1 MVYLQDNIRCSPN
14 VILYGPRGTDEDK
27 IPKRDT
33 MEQWPRAARALL
45 GSGAAVLAVAIT
57 FSIAPFRALPLLL
70 PFPTVI
76 LSAWYLGMVG
86 GASCAL
92 TSAVLVDFLFI
103 NPLFVFSSGELREEL
118 RLAAFLVL
126 SILLSWTI
134 RKLSQQRAQ
143 LDIQELREQLKLATA
158 ERQLAEERARAG
170 VMLREKEDLLQ
181 VAQQANGM
189 GFWVWDLGG
198 NTMYRSD
205 EIFRMVGREPGS
217 FEDEPESWLE
227 FVHPDDVEGLKEG
240 FARSIETGGE
250 YHKRY
255 RVVWDDGSERWLE
268 SQGKCQRNS
277 QGKVIRI
284 LGVMADVTHR
294 IRAEEAMLQAE
305 KLAVAGRLAASVAH
319 EINNPLEAVA
329 NLLYLVGLADTT
341 GEMRAL
347 AGQAL
352 EELMRVSQITQQTL
366 KFYRQGGVRK
376 VIRLSQSFEALL
388 ELFRARIR
396 AAEIEVE
403 VRAERETSIACVPGE
418 IQQIFA
424 NLLTNAIEAMPQS
437 GRLVVRFRPSRDWRN
452 HATAGMRITF
462 CDSGVGMDKA
472 TRQRMFDPF
481 FTTKTDTGTGLGMW
495 VVLQLVERHKGH
507 IRVWS
512 TLRVGRSAT
521 AFSIFLPAGESSTNA
536 SPDHERRVADEINS
550 IQ

>member
-1 MVYLQDNIRCSPN
+1 MKTRFPSA
-14 VILYGPRGTDEDK
+14 TA
-27 IPKRDT
+27 
-33 MEQWPRAARALL
+33 MERWPPAARAML
-45 GSGAAVLAVAIT
+45 GSGAAVLAVGLT
-57 FSIAPFRALPLLL
+57 FSIIPLRALPLLL

-86 GASCAL
+86 GVSCAL
-92 TSAVLVDFLFI
+92 TAAVLVDFLFI
-103 NPLFVFSSGELREEL
+103 NPLVMFSSGELREEL
-118 RLAAFLVL
+118 RLSAFLVL

-134 RKLSQQRAQ
+134 RKLAQQRTQ
-143 LDIQELREQLKLATA
+143 LDIQELREQLKLANA
-158 ERQLAEERARAG
+158 ERQLAEERARAS

-189 GFWVWDLGG
+189 GLWVWDLGR

-205 EIFRMVGREPGS
+205 EVFRMIGREPGA
-217 FEDEPESWLE
+217 FGREPESWLR
-227 FVHPDDVEGLKEG
+227 FVHPDDLEGLKEA
-240 FARSIETGGE
+240 FAHSIETGGE
-250 YHKRY
+250 YHERY

-277 QGKVIRI
+277 EGKVIRI

-294 IRAEEAMLQAE
+294 IRTEEAMLQSE
-305 KLAVAGRLAASVAH
+305 KLALAGRLAASVAH
-319 EINNPLEAVA
+319 EINNPLEAVT

-366 KFYRQGGVRK
+366 KFHRQGGERK
-376 VIRLSQSFEALL
+376 VIRLSESFEALL

-396 AAEIEVE
+396 AAEVEVE

-424 NLLTNAIEAMPQS
+424 NLLTNAIEAMPES
-437 GRLVVRFRPSRDWRN
+437 GRLVVRIRPSRDWRDL
-452 HATAGMRITF
+452 AIAGMRITF

-495 VVLQLVERHKGH
+495 VVSQLVERHKGH

-512 TLRVGRSAT
+512 TQQVGRSAT
-521 AFSIFLPAGESSTNA
+521 IFSVFLPFGELSTMLRPATGVESHAGIDA
-536 SPDHERRVADEINS
+536 IDR
-550 IQ
+550 

>member
-1 MVYLQDNIRCSPN
+1 M
-14 VILYGPRGTDEDK
+14 
-27 IPKRDT
+27 KRRFPSAT
-33 MEQWPRAARALL
+33 TIEGWPRAARALV
-45 GSGAAVLAVAIT
+45 GFSAAALAVGLTI
-57 FSIAPFRALPLLL
+57 SIVPFHPLTLLL
-70 PFPTVI
+70 PFPAVI

-86 GASCAL
+86 GVSCAL
-92 TSAVLVDFLFI
+92 ASAVLVDFLFI
-103 NPLFVFSSGELREEL
+103 NPQFEFSSGNLLEEL

-126 SILLSWTI
+126 SIVLSWTI
-134 RKLSQQRAQ
+134 RKLAQQRAQ
-143 LDIQELREQLKLATA
+143 WDIQELRAQLRLANA
-158 ERQLAEERARAG
+158 ERQLAEERARAA
-170 VMLREKEDLLQ
+170 VMLREKDDLLQ

-189 GFWVWDLGG
+189 GFWVWDLGL
-198 NTMYRSD
+198 NTIYRSD
-205 EIFRMVGREPGS
+205 EIFRMVGREPRS
-217 FEDEPESWLE
+217 FECKPEPWLE
-227 FVHPDDVEGLKEG
+227 FVHPDDVEGLKQA
-240 FARSIETGGE
+240 FAHSVEVGGE

-255 RVVWDDGSERWLE
+255 RVLWDDGSEHWLE

-294 IRAEEAMLQAE
+294 IRTEEAMLQAE

-319 EINNPLEAVA
+319 EINNPLEAVT

-341 GEMRAL
+341 EEMRAL

-366 KFYRQGGVRK
+366 KFHRQGGARK
-376 VIRLSQSFEALL
+376 VIRLSESFEALL
-388 ELFRARIR
+388 EIFRARIR
-396 AAEIEVE
+396 SAEVKVE

-437 GRLVVRFRPSRDWRN
+437 GRLVVRIRASRDWRN
-452 HATAGMRITF
+452 HAMAGMRVTF
-462 CDSGVGMDKA
+462 CDSGVGMAKA

-495 VVLQLVERHKGH
+495 VVSQLVERHNGH

-512 TLRVGRSAT
+512 TQRAGRSAT
-521 AFSIFLPAGESSTNA
+521 AFSVFLPHGESSTMLPL
-536 SPDHERRVADEINS
+536 STSVESQISVPSGEKVHS
-550 IQ
+550 

>member
-1 MVYLQDNIRCSPN
+1 MKIRLPSA
-14 VILYGPRGTDEDK
+14 T
-27 IPKRDT
+27 T
-33 MEQWPRAARALL
+33 TEQWPRSARALL
-45 GSGAAVLAVAIT
+45 GFGAAVLAVGLT
-57 FSIAPFRALPLLL
+57 FSIVPFRALPFLL

-86 GASCAL
+86 GVSCAL
-92 TSAVLVDFLFI
+92 TCAVLVDFLFI
-103 NPLFVFSSGELREEL
+103 NPLFEFSRGDLREEL
-118 RLAAFLVL
+118 RLAAFLLL

-134 RKLSQQRAQ
+134 RKLAQQRAQ
-143 LDIQELREQLKLATA
+143 LDIRELCEQLKLATV

-189 GFWVWDLGG
+189 GFWVWDLDR
-198 NTMYRSD
+198 NTIYRSD
-205 EIFRMVGREPGS
+205 EIFRMVGSEPGS
-217 FEDEPESWLE
+217 FEREPESWLK
-227 FVHPDDVEGLKEG
+227 FVHPDDVEGLKQA
-240 FARSIETGGE
+240 FAHSIETGGE

-277 QGKVIRI
+277 HGKVIRI

-319 EINNPLEAVA
+319 EINNPLEAVT

-366 KFYRQGGVRK
+366 KFHRQGGVRK
-376 VIRLSQSFEALL
+376 VIKLSESFEALL
-388 ELFRARIR
+388 EFFRARIR
-396 AAEIEVE
+396 AAEVEVE
-403 VRAERETSIACVPGE
+403 VRAEHENNIACVPGE

-424 NLLTNAIEAMPQS
+424 NLLTNAIEAMPPR
-437 GRLVVRFRPSRDWRN
+437 GRLVVRIRPSRDWRD
-452 HATAGMRITF
+452 HAVAGMRTTF

-472 TRQRMFDPF
+472 TKQRMFDPF
-481 FTTKTDTGTGLGMW
+481 FTTKIDTGTGLGMW
-495 VVLQLVERHKGH
+495 VVSQLVERHKGH

-512 TLRVGRSAT
+512 TQRVGRSAT
-521 AFSIFLPAGESSTNA
+521 AFSIFLPFGESSAMLGPTTSVESQA
-536 SPDHERRVADEINS
+536 RSLPSSERVHW
-550 IQ
+550 